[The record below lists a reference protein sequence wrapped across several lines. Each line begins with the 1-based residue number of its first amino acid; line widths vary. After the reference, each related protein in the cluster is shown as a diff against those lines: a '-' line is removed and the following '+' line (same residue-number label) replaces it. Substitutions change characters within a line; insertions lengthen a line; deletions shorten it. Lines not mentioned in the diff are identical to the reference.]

1 MAQFG
6 RRQGK
11 NSPRMSDNVST
22 RYARWLHRY
31 AALVLIVSLAVAI
44 GGGLL
49 AMRLPVKSDLS
60 SLLPPSQPSVRDLRE
75 LQKRAR
81 AFGTVF
87 VVVKAP
93 TAALLQT
100 ARSLMASELATLPK
114 DLVANISGDSAVA
127 RQYFWNNRFLFVSLE
142 DLTAARDA
150 LQNKIR
156 KAKLAAN
163 PLYVSLDDDDDAA
176 AAQNDQKLEDLKK
189 RLHDA
194 EVEAH
199 NPGRLESQDGTT
211 ALFILQSTFSSSDVG
226 HGKQLLAALAQL
238 QPTLRTHVSPS
249 IEVELTGTVTVS
261 TYEHD
266 AVLSGMALAGL
277 ITVFLCGIALWLF
290 YRSGLAVLCVLW
302 SLAVGVL
309 ATFALTWVFIGQ
321 LNVMSAFLTAIVVGN
336 GVNAGLMFLAR
347 YFEEH
352 RAAAERGDGS
362 DRVAVLAR
370 TFAGAGRGT
379 LAATIT
385 ALLAYGSLTLT
396 DFRGFRHFGIIAGI
410 GMVSCWISAF
420 TVLPAAL
427 IMLDRKHRI
436 RVGPPPRIGSW
447 LARIVPFAPRTVAI
461 GGLVAAIVCSASTW
475 RFAAGDPFI
484 KDWRDL
490 QSSSAAI
497 NATRALDAELKATF
511 DPKLFQGLSNQLV
524 IGLDQATDVA
534 PLIAALRRTEAA
546 RPQDAAL
553 LMELRSVADLV
564 PLQQTEKLV
573 LLAEVQTLL
582 NDDSLAALDDDERA
596 TLDSLR
602 PPANLR
608 ALQFSDAP
616 PELSWPFVEQDGT
629 VGRLILLKGSPR
641 FKTWMVDD
649 RLAFAREIRAL
660 QLPANAKI
668 GGESLVIADII
679 NVMERD
685 APILIL
691 VALLGAIGT
700 IGFAVGFGR
709 YGVVTLFCGA
719 LGITAMIAV
728 CALLGIR
735 VHFLDLI
742 ALPITIGIGIEYAV
756 NIATRDREDG
766 HLGPRHVM
774 EQTGGAVALCSFTTM
789 VGYGSLLLSSN
800 GGIRAFGLAAM
811 IGEVTCVVAALVVG
825 PAMLTWLRERSLA
838 NRQAR

>member
-6 RRQGK
+6 QPQGK
-11 NSPRMSDNVST
+11 NSPRMANNVST
-22 RYARWLHRY
+22 RYAHWLHRH
-31 AALVLIVSLAVAI
+31 AVLVLVVSLAIAV

-49 AMRLPVKSDLS
+49 AKRLPVKSDLS
-60 SLLPPSQPSVRDLRE
+60 SLLPPSQTSVRDLRE

-87 VVVKAP
+87 VVIKAP
-93 TAALLQT
+93 TPALLQP
-100 ARSLMASELATLPK
+100 ARAQLATELAKLPK
-114 DLVANISGDSAVA
+114 DLVANIRSDSAVA
-127 RQYFWNNRFLFVSLE
+127 RQYFWNNRFLFVSLA

-163 PLYVSLDDDDDAA
+163 PLYVSLDDEDDDATA
-176 AAQNDQKLEDLKK
+176 NQNEQKLEDLKK
-189 RLHDA
+189 RLRDA
-194 EVEAH
+194 EAEAA
-199 NPGRLESQDGTT
+199 NPGRLESKDGTT
-211 ALFILQSTFSSSDVG
+211 ALFIVQSTFSSSDVRP
-226 HGKQLLAALAQL
+226 GKKLLAALEQL
-238 QPTLRTHVSPS
+238 QPNLRAQFGPGISVK
-249 IEVELTGTVTVS
+249 LTGTVTVS
-261 TYEHD
+261 MYEHD
-266 AVLSGMALAGL
+266 SVLAGMALAGL
-277 ITVFLCGIALWLF
+277 ITVLLCGAALWLF
-290 YRSGLAVLCVLW
+290 YRSGLAVLAVLW

-352 RAAAERGDGS
+352 RAATARGDS
-362 DRVAVLAR
+362 IDRVDVLAR
-370 TFAGAGRGT
+370 TLAGASRGT

-427 IMLDRKHRI
+427 TLLDRKRRL
-436 RVGPPPRIGSW
+436 RVSSPPRIGIW
-447 LARIVPFAPRTVAI
+447 LARLVPFAPRTVALA
-461 GGLVAAIVCSASTW
+461 GMVAAVGFGAITW
-475 RFAAGDPFI
+475 RFAAGDPFL

-490 QSSSAAI
+490 QSSSAPI

-511 DPKLFQGLSNQLV
+511 DPTLFQGLSNQLV
-524 IGLDQATDVA
+524 IGLDSAAEVA
-534 PLIAALRRTEAA
+534 PLIAALRTTEAA
-546 RPQDAAL
+546 RPRDAAL

-564 PLQQTEKLV
+564 PLQQTEKLA
-573 LLAEVQTLL
+573 LLADVQTLL
-582 NDDSLAALDDDERA
+582 DDDALAALDADERA
-596 TLDSLR
+596 TLNKLR

-608 ALQFSDAP
+608 VLQFSDAP
-616 PELSWPFVEQDGT
+616 TELSWPFVEQDGSI
-629 VGRLILLKGSPR
+629 GRLVLLKGSPR
-641 FKTWMVDD
+641 FKTWMVED
-649 RLAFAREIRAL
+649 RLEFAREIRAL
-660 QLPANAKI
+660 ALPPTAKI

-679 NVMERD
+679 NVMESD
-685 APILIL
+685 APLLIL
-691 VALLGAIGT
+691 VALLGAIVT
-700 IGFAVGFGR
+700 VGFAVGFGR
-709 YGVVTLFCGA
+709 YGMVTLFCGA

-774 EQTGGAVALCSFTTM
+774 AQTGGAVALCSFTTM

-811 IGEVTCVVAALVVG
+811 IGEVTCVAAAIVVG
-825 PAMLTWLRERSLA
+825 PAMLTWLRQRSET
-838 NRQAR
+838 

>member
-1 MAQFG
+1 MAT
-6 RRQGK
+6 
-11 NSPRMSDNVST
+11 NVST
-22 RYARWLHRY
+22 RYARWLHRH
-31 AALVLIVSLAVAI
+31 AVLVLLASVAVAI
-44 GGGLL
+44 GGALL
-49 AMRLPVKSDLS
+49 ATRLPVKSDLS
-60 SLLPPSQPSVRDLRE
+60 SLLPPSQPSVRDLHE

-87 VVVKAP
+87 VVIKAP
-93 TAALLQT
+93 TPALLQP
-100 ARSLMASELATLPK
+100 ARAALASELAKLPK
-114 DLVANISGDSAVA
+114 DLVANIRSDSAVA

-156 KAKLAAN
+156 RAKLAAN
-163 PLYVSLDDDDDAA
+163 PLYVSLDDDDDDATA
-176 AAQNDQKLEDLKK
+176 SQNEKKLDDLKK

-194 EVEAH
+194 ELQAH
-199 NPGRLESQDGTT
+199 NAGLLESQDGTT
-211 ALFILQSTFSSSDVG
+211 ALFIVQSTFPSSDVG
-226 HGKQLLAALAQL
+226 HGKQLITALETL
-238 QPTLRTHVSPS
+238 QPKIRGQFGPGVA
-249 IEVELTGTVTVS
+249 VELTGTVTVS
-261 TYEHD
+261 MYEHD
-266 AVLSGMALAGL
+266 SVLSGMALAGL
-277 ITVFLCGIALWLF
+277 ITVLLCGLALWLF
-290 YRSGLAVLCVLW
+290 YRSGRAVLCVLW
-302 SLAVGVL
+302 SLTVGVL
-309 ATFALTWVFIGQ
+309 TTFALTWILIGQ

-352 RAAAERGDGS
+352 RAAQTRGDGA

-370 TFAGAGRGT
+370 TLAGASRGT

-396 DFRGFRHFGIIAGI
+396 DFRGFRHFGIIAGM
-410 GMVSCWISAF
+410 GMVSCWIAAF
-420 TVLPAAL
+420 TVLPAA
-427 IMLDRKHRI
+427 ITVLDRKAWL
-436 RVGPPPRIGSW
+436 RVGPPPRIGNW
-447 LARIVPFAPRTVAI
+447 LARMVPFAPRTIVVAGI
-461 GGLVAAIVCSASTW
+461 VAAVVCGTITW
-475 RFAAGDPFI
+475 RFAVGDPFL

-490 QSSSAAI
+490 QSSSGPI

-511 DPKLFQGLSNQLV
+511 DPTLFQGLSNQLV
-524 IGLDQATDVA
+524 VGLDNAADVA
-534 PLIAALRRTEAA
+534 PLIASLRATEAA
-546 RPQDAAL
+546 RPKDAAL

-564 PLQQTEKLV
+564 PLQQTEKLA
-573 LLAEVQTLL
+573 LLAEVRTLL
-582 NDDSLAALDDDERA
+582 NDDALQALDDEERA

-602 PPANLR
+602 PPANLH

-616 PELSWPFVEQDGT
+616 PELSWPFVEQNGSI
-629 VGRLILLKGSPR
+629 GRLVLLKGSPR

-660 QLPANAKI
+660 KLPASAKI

-685 APILIL
+685 APLLIL
-691 VALLGAIGT
+691 VALLGAIIT
-700 IGFAVGFGR
+700 VGFAVGFRRHGM
-709 YGVVTLFCGA
+709 VTLFCGA

-728 CALLGIR
+728 CAVIGIR

-774 EQTGGAVALCSFTTM
+774 EQTGGAVALCSFTTI

-811 IGEVTCVVAALVVG
+811 IGEVTCIAAALIVG
-825 PAMLTWLRERSLA
+825 PAMLTWLRD
-838 NRQAR
+838 RQQR